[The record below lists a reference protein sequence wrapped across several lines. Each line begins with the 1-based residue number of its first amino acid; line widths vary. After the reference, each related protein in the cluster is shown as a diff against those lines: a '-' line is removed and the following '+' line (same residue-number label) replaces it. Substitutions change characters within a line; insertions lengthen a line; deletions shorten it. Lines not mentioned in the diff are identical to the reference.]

1 MDEVDEAGEE
11 EDEEE
16 EAAAAEGRG
25 RVEKPASA
33 GEATAA
39 LNAALAWAVAE
50 VVEAELAA

>member
-16 EAAAAEGRG
+16 EAAASEGRG

-39 LNAALAWAVAE
+39 LNAALVWAVAE